1 MAFVLVENGIVAV
14 RHQFR
19 PINDDGL
26 IEVDDSVECG
36 FIQNSDGSFTKPDR
50 PLEERMMLLRAERN
64 SRLTATDWRMLS
76 DLKENNIEWI
86 AYRQALRDIPNQN
99 PDPQLN
105 EEVFGEWLNVNWP
118 TPPSE

>member
-1 MAFVLVENGIVAV
+1 MAFVLIENNIVIQKEV
-14 RHQFR
+14 FNSHNN
-19 PINDDGL
+19 PDL

-50 PLEERMMLLRAERN
+50 TLEERMFLLRAERD
-64 SRLTATDWRMLS
+64 SRLSETDWRMLS
-76 DLKENNIEWI
+76 DVNANNTEWI

-105 EEVFGEWLNVNWP
+105 EEVLGEWLNVNWP
-118 TPPSE
+118 TPPST